1 MNSLPLPLADLDSTK
16 VTTSPFALDDRIL
29 SSNLQ
34 KRYTTISIPA
44 TYGHVNTGPTP
55 GLVAGIVLGTV
66 GGVCLILYLTFV
78 SLNPGGL
85 ARGTSSTIT
94 DEEEVVVRSRRGGSS
109 RRSEMIEVVEDQDR
123 HDEYRRRRAPDR
135 VVVEES
141 VTGTEVTEDS
151 RESRVIEVVEEESSG
166 LSTMSPPQRAKSYR
180 SGVRRVDPREYGGG
194 SSHGSFY

>member
-1 MNSLPLPLADLDSTK
+1 MDSLPLPLAGLDSTK
-16 VTTSPFALDDRIL
+16 IQTSPFTLDDRIL
-29 SSNLQ
+29 PSNLQ

-44 TYGHVNTGPTP
+44 TYGRVNGPSS

-66 GGVCLILYLTFV
+66 GGVCLILYLTFL

-85 ARGTSSTIT
+85 ARGSSSTVT

-109 RRSEMIEVVEDQDR
+109 RRSDMIEVVEDRDR

-141 VTGTEVTEDS
+141 VTGTELTEDS

-166 LSTMSPPQRAKSYR
+166 LSTMSPPRRAKSYR
-180 SGVRRVDPREYGGG
+180 SGVRKVDPLEYGGG